1 MILIDLLIS
10 DGNMKISVKNN
21 AFKWFQGRKKCK
33 NNCCIIT
40 NNRHIWFFSSARFK
54 ALYMYEIGRMMQF
67 FDDPSQLKLTL
78 TLSEMTEMFQIDPY
92 YCREEVN
99 QQILRQT
106 TLLKANQCDQG

>member
-1 MILIDLLIS
+1 MPS
-10 DGNMKISVKNN
+10 NGFREERYVKTI
-21 AFKWFQGRKKCK
+21 AVSSP
-33 NNCCIIT
+33 IT
-40 NNRHIWFFSSARFK
+40 GIFVFFSSARFK

-106 TLLKANQCDQG
+106 TLLKANLCDQG